1 MQIAAISEDYRNIEI
16 LTFNNFSIS
25 NPFQLK
31 MFNWGNKWDQSSLA
45 KVRDEVFAKT
55 GPIGKLESKLAD
67 FKFTIFL

>member
-1 MQIAAISEDYRNIEI
+1 M
-16 LTFNNFSIS
+16 S
-25 NPFQLK
+25 NPFQLR

-55 GPIGKLESKLAD
+55 GLIGKLESKLAD